1 MNCECNELH
10 RNRPRSYPNICCL
23 LNEETLL
30 LAILIVV
37 VIILFRL

>member
-1 MNCECNELH
+1 MNCECNES
-10 RNRPRSYPNICCL
+10 RQNRPGSCPNICCL

-37 VIILFRL
+37 VIILFKL